1 MNGRDYPMLMGLMMM
16 GSVGV
21 VVANILADIV
31 YAMLDPRIR
40 HG

>member
-16 GSVGV
+16 GSAGV
-21 VVANILADIV
+21 VLANIIADIV